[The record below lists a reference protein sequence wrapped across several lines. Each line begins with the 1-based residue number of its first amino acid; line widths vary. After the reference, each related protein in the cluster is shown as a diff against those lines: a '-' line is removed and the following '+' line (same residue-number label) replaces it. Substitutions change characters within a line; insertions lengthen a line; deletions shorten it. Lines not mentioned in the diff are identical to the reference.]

1 MSENWI
7 ESKINEGE
15 IIEYKFEEFEECKMI
30 GAGAFSRVYKAKQR
44 STKNIYALKMIENKE
59 HINKELV
66 NELKHM
72 TSVKSHKNIIEFY
85 GISKYKDPI
94 DPSVIKYV
102 LILEYADGGTLHDY
116 LKNNATKIEW
126 DLKIQFAIQLVD
138 ATTLPLKIRNGL
150 REEPVAD
157 TNHKYITIYEQCW
170 QGMQDKR
177 PSIQEVAMELKNIIA
192 QDVAIDDNFNIKDIK
207 SVEKFLDDVFGIIKF
222 DLNDD
227 LNKDLND
234 DLNDDDTMTPF
245 ANNLYSIFNKQFN
258 EGRSVSSI
266 ITNFIAKHNKTQK
279 EVFDWLLKKNND
291 DPSIGTGKDDAESFK
306 LFFKAASKDDVIA
319 QYFVG
324 RCYEIGWNTKKNTKK
339 AIEWYNKAIENNCA
353 AAERMLG
360 EYYYKND
367 KYVQAFKLF
376 KSAADRG
383 NIIAKNNL
391 GICYQKGRGTDAN
404 IERRSIEGDDF
415 DFERKSIE
423 EGGLPKKNNEPILGI
438 LTGAGYNINQ
448 IIGAGIFQNPGEI
461 WMLVQ
466 SPGIA
471 LILWIIGGFVSL
483 LGSLVYIELGI
494 RTFPSGIG
502 EQKYI
507 EDAFPHTRN
516 LGHIFSF
523 VAIFAIFPGGIIA
536 DSYTSAKYFL
546 YAIQGDDQINKI
558 ILPIT
563 AIIILGIIMGYHII
577 SNKLSVNINQT
588 LAFIKLLSLFIIS
601 VVGLVKLSNT
611 NNWNNIFNTH
621 STKLGDYTEAIMK
634 VLFAYGDFLTNAAF
648 ITEIDYNNYA
658 NMTTEN
664 HDKAIAINFVGD
676 NELGKR
682 FMSMLIALSSFGSVG
697 AMFFAYA
704 RITEYAAGTGFMP
717 KISNLFDYRNKKLG
731 TPTNAYVA
739 QFFYC
744 AILTGCFSI
753 YGENPFGFFSDSSQ
767 YLSTLFQGVSGIC
780 LIILKKRSHGVYDGF
795 QTPIFITII
804 YLIFVAFMTIASF
817 GAGDNESND
826 ESIKDKFFEIRANST
841 PTMHCGMILIN
852 IRKVNIRTT
861 DERVTALSSK
871 TIESSEV
878 AQTVVGRRLISKA
891 NQL

>member
-15 IIEYKFEEFEECKMI
+15 IIEFKFEEFEEFKMI
-30 GAGAFSRVYKAKQR
+30 GTGTFSRVYKAKQR
-44 STKNIYALKMIENKE
+44 ISKNIYALKMIENKE
-59 HINKELV
+59 NINKELV

-102 LILEYADGGTLHDY
+102 LILEYADGGTLRDY
-116 LKNNATKIEW
+116 LKSNATKIEW

-138 ATTLPLKIRNGL
+138 AVKWLHDCDIIHNDLHSNNILIHQETLKLADFGLSQRVVEAPMSKTTSEVFGIIPYIDPQCFILEKQDGKSRRHKMNKKSDVYSIGVILWEISSEKPPFKDEDTTTLPLKIRNGL

-157 TNHKYITIYEQCW
+157 TNHKYIIIYEQCW

-234 DLNDDDTMTPF
+234 DLNDDDAMTPF

-291 DPSIGTGKDDAESFK
+291 DSRYICMLGLFYIWSIGTGKDDAESFK

-391 GICYQKGRGTDAN
+391 GICYQKGRGTDVN
-404 IERRSIEGDDF
+404 MFEGF
-415 DFERKSIE
+415 KLFEQAAKM
-423 EGGLPKKNNEPILGI
+423 GLP
-438 LTGAGYNINQ
+438 ASQY
-448 IIGAGIFQNPGEI
+448 
-461 WMLVQ
+461 
-466 SPGIA
+466 
-471 LILWIIGGFVSL
+471 
-483 LGSLVYIELGI
+483 ELGQCYEHSKGTEKDLEKALDWYEKAAGKD
-494 RTFPSGIG
+494 RTYRFDRERI
-502 EQKYI
+502 K
-507 EDAFPHTRN
+507 D
-516 LGHIFSF
+516 
-523 VAIFAIFPGGIIA
+523 
-536 DSYTSAKYFL
+536 
-546 YAIQGDDQINKI
+546 
-558 ILPIT
+558 
-563 AIIILGIIMGYHII
+563 IIISRY
-577 SNKLSVNINQT
+577 
-588 LAFIKLLSLFIIS
+588 
-601 VVGLVKLSNT
+601 
-611 NNWNNIFNTH
+611 
-621 STKLGDYTEAIMK
+621 
-634 VLFAYGDFLTNAAF
+634 
-648 ITEIDYNNYA
+648 
-658 NMTTEN
+658 
-664 HDKAIAINFVGD
+664 
-676 NELGKR
+676 
-682 FMSMLIALSSFGSVG
+682 
-697 AMFFAYA
+697 
-704 RITEYAAGTGFMP
+704 
-717 KISNLFDYRNKKLG
+717 
-731 TPTNAYVA
+731 
-739 QFFYC
+739 
-744 AILTGCFSI
+744 
-753 YGENPFGFFSDSSQ
+753 
-767 YLSTLFQGVSGIC
+767 
-780 LIILKKRSHGVYDGF
+780 
-795 QTPIFITII
+795 
-804 YLIFVAFMTIASF
+804 
-817 GAGDNESND
+817 
-826 ESIKDKFFEIRANST
+826 
-841 PTMHCGMILIN
+841 
-852 IRKVNIRTT
+852 
-861 DERVTALSSK
+861 
-871 TIESSEV
+871 
-878 AQTVVGRRLISKA
+878 
-891 NQL
+891 

>member
-1 MSENWI
+1 
-7 ESKINEGE
+7 
-15 IIEYKFEEFEECKMI
+15 
-30 GAGAFSRVYKAKQR
+30 
-44 STKNIYALKMIENKE
+44 
-59 HINKELV
+59 
-66 NELKHM
+66 
-72 TSVKSHKNIIEFY
+72 
-85 GISKYKDPI
+85 
-94 DPSVIKYV
+94 
-102 LILEYADGGTLHDY
+102 
-116 LKNNATKIEW
+116 
-126 DLKIQFAIQLVD
+126 
-138 ATTLPLKIRNGL
+138 
-150 REEPVAD
+150 
-157 TNHKYITIYEQCW
+157 
-170 QGMQDKR
+170 
-177 PSIQEVAMELKNIIA
+177 
-192 QDVAIDDNFNIKDIK
+192 
-207 SVEKFLDDVFGIIKF
+207 
-222 DLNDD
+222 
-227 LNKDLND
+227 
-234 DLNDDDTMTPF
+234 
-245 ANNLYSIFNKQFN
+245 
-258 EGRSVSSI
+258 
-266 ITNFIAKHNKTQK
+266 
-279 EVFDWLLKKNND
+279 
-291 DPSIGTGKDDAESFK
+291 
-306 LFFKAASKDDVIA
+306 
-319 QYFVG
+319 
-324 RCYEIGWNTKKNTKK
+324 
-339 AIEWYNKAIENNCA
+339 
-353 AAERMLG
+353 
-360 EYYYKND
+360 
-367 KYVQAFKLF
+367 
-376 KSAADRG
+376 
-383 NIIAKNNL
+383 
-391 GICYQKGRGTDAN
+391 
-404 IERRSIEGDDF
+404 
-415 DFERKSIE
+415 
-423 EGGLPKKNNEPILGI
+423 
-438 LTGAGYNINQ
+438 
-448 IIGAGIFQNPGEI
+448 
-461 WMLVQ
+461 MLVQ

-507 EDAFPHTRN
+507 EDAFPHTNN

-523 VAIFAIFPGGIIA
+523 VAIFAIFPGSIIA

-546 YAIQGDDQINKI
+546 YAIQGDDQISKI

-588 LAFIKLLSLFIIS
+588 LAFIKLLSLLIIS
-601 VVGLVKLSNT
+601 IVGLVKLSNT

-634 VLFAYGDFLTNAAF
+634 VLFAYGGWNNINYSIGELKSPRTKLIHSSILSVIVSFIVYFLTNAAF

-658 NMTTEN
+658 NITTEN
-664 HDKAIAINFVGD
+664 RVKAIAINFVGD

-731 TPTNAYVA
+731 TPANAYLA

-826 ESIKDKFFEIRANST
+826 
-841 PTMHCGMILIN
+841 
-852 IRKVNIRTT
+852 
-861 DERVTALSSK
+861 
-871 TIESSEV
+871 V
-878 AQTVVGRRLISKA
+878 AQRPYMHYIISWIVTFLGTIFWYSS
-891 NQL
+891 NFINFGYLNNCTGYR